1 MITPII
7 RKYNG
12 NQQTETM
19 LIEYHNKLRSEQE
32 RKISNKKVPKLVTK
46 KGK

>member
-1 MITPII
+1 MLTPII

-12 NQQTETM
+12 NSQTETM
-19 LIEYHNKLRSEQE
+19 LIEYHNKLRAEQQ
-32 RKISNKKVPKLVTK
+32 RKISKKVAKLVTK